1 MNIIETSLKAA
12 YIIEPKVFD
21 DERGFFY
28 EGYSEKLFE
37 EKTGIDFKVVQLN
50 FSKSSYGVLRGLHFQ
65 KEPMAQA
72 KLVSVIA
79 GEVWD
84 VAVDLR
90 KDSPTYGN
98 WHGEILSSDNKKRFF
113 IPKGFAHG
121 FIALKDHTELMYAVD
136 NFYSQENDT
145 GVRFDDPKLNID
157 WKLSEDKLI
166 LSEKDK
172 LLPFA
177 HSVSIVR

>member
-1 MNIIETSLKAA
+1 MNIIGTSLNDA

-28 EGYSEKLFE
+28 EGYSEKQFQ

-65 KEPMAQA
+65 KDPMAQA

-90 KDSPTYGN
+90 KDSPTYCK
-98 WHGEILSSDNKKRFF
+98 WHGETLNCKNKKRFF

-121 FIALKDHTELMYAVD
+121 FVALKDGTELMYAVD
-136 NFYSQENDT
+136 NFYSKEYDS
-145 GVRFDDPKLNID
+145 GVKFDDSKLNID